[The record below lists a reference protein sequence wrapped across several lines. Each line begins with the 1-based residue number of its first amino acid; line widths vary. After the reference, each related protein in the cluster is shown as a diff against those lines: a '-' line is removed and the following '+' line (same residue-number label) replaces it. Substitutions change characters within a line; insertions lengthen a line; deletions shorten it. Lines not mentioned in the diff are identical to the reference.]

1 MAVATTSDSI
11 PVVDLRLLS
20 QSDINSLALS
30 SPHSFNLDTLSDVV
44 PKIDRSVFNES
55 AGSRK
60 QTYSRLPLLQQSQP
74 QPQNPQPQPQPPN
87 PQPQPQPPNPQSQ
100 PQSPNPPLPR
110 RRGRPRLHPLP
121 NPPAAAE
128 APPDLGRHD
137 NVQIVSILKK
147 LFEPR
152 GKCSYKDSSDKEK
165 KSDNNHNNNNNNIV
179 LVSDADKDREARNGK
194 GEVVDLAALMK
205 TEDLFGPE
213 IRRRTEGLWTE
224 EQILGY
230 MTGLNGQ
237 WASIRK
243 KSKVV
248 DAKVF
253 GDGLPKGWKVLLGL
267 KRKEKIVYLN
277 CRRYIRFAS
286 GICLLSVIVGGNFE
300 CHICL
305 VDLYALQIR

>member
-1 MAVATTSDSI
+1 M
-11 PVVDLRLLS
+11 
-20 QSDINSLALS
+20 
-30 SPHSFNLDTLSDVV
+30 
-44 PKIDRSVFNES
+44 
-55 AGSRK
+55 
-60 QTYSRLPLLQQSQP
+60 
-74 QPQNPQPQPQPPN
+74 
-87 PQPQPQPPNPQSQ
+87 
-100 PQSPNPPLPR
+100 
-110 RRGRPRLHPLP
+110 
-121 NPPAAAE
+121 
-128 APPDLGRHD
+128 
-137 NVQIVSILKK
+137 
-147 LFEPR
+147 
-152 GKCSYKDSSDKEK
+152 
-165 KSDNNHNNNNNNIV
+165 
-179 LVSDADKDREARNGK
+179 VSDADKDREARNGK